1 MVMGQSQVVKGRA
14 TKIWKDASVIRV
26 QYHETIV
33 ASTDTLSKT
42 VRLDSG
48 GGRSNTTKLRM
59 NQFANEFCNGAF
71 IVSQRDFV
79 WYVSFHYPE
88 QEGEYWQDE
97 IPFEDGMIF
106 SLCPFAGN

>member
-1 MVMGQSQVVKGRA
+1 MEMSQQQVVRGSA
-14 TKIWKDASVIRV
+14 TKIWKDAANIEV
-26 QYHETIV
+26 QYHNTIV
-33 ASTDTLSKT
+33 AHKDILGKT
-42 VRLDSG
+42 VRLNSG
-48 GGRSNTTKLRM
+48 GWTTNTTKLRM
-59 NQFANEFCNGAF
+59 NQFANEFCNGSF
-71 IVSQRDFV
+71 IVRQRDFV